1 MRPDVLILGQ
11 GIAGTMLAWEL
22 ERVGIS
28 FAIAD
33 PGPATAATSAGA
45 GILNPVTGRRLV
57 KSWRVDTLLPAARA
71 IYRELETAL
80 AVSLWQEMTVRR
92 FFADERERTVA
103 RRKTSQGELAPYVR
117 GVDDEGIW
125 IHEAAR
131 VDLGALIGHAR
142 RRWEAAGRLRA
153 AAADLGREIAQHA
166 LVIDCTGRM
175 AAVGGRLD
183 FVPWEFSKGEILEL
197 AVDGLAPGVVLN
209 CRHWVL
215 PVGPGKAWVGATHE
229 PGVRDSNPSPGAR
242 EMLIESATFLLKQA
256 GEFAVTGHRAGVR
269 VNLPDKRP
277 VAGRHPDEPRIG
289 VLNGLGAKGA
299 LWAPMLARQWVNHL
313 TDGAP
318 FDPEIDVRR
327 FWGRGKVELRVEG

>member
-1 MRPDVLILGQ
+1 MRPDILILGQ
-11 GIAGTMLAWEL
+11 GIAGTMLGWEL
-22 ERVGIS
+22 ERTGIS
-28 FAIAD
+28 FAIVD
-33 PGPATAATSAGA
+33 PGPTTAATAAGA

-57 KSWRVDTLLPAARA
+57 KSWQVDTLLPAARA

-80 AVSLWQEMTVRR
+80 AVPLWHEMTVRR

-103 RRKTSQGELAPYVR
+103 RQKTSRGALAPYVR
-117 GVDDEGIW
+117 DVDDEGIW

-131 VDLGALIGHAR
+131 VDLGSLIEHAR

-166 LVIDCTGRM
+166 LVIDCTGR
-175 AAVGGRLD
+175 AAALSGRLD
-183 FVPWEFSKGEILEL
+183 FLPWEFSKGEILEL
-197 AVDGLAPGVVLN
+197 AVNGLAPEVVLN
-209 CRHWVL
+209 RRHWVL

-229 PGVRDSNPSPGAR
+229 PGVRDSEPSSGAR
-242 EMLIESATFLLKQA
+242 EMLIESAKVLLKHT
-256 GEFAVTGHRAGVR
+256 GGFAITGHRAGVR
-269 VNLPDKRP
+269 VNIPDKRP

-313 TDGAP
+313 TRGTP
-318 FDPEIDVRR
+318 FDPEIDVQRFGEGKERGEGGRR
-327 FWGRGKVELRVEG
+327 